1 MSGRDHTRQ
10 RKRFDWQAI
19 HAELDRR
26 LAEVGHTIDDDG
38 ARIRELMLAR
48 SRALA
53 ATRDDRRVAKD
64 LARVLTFRLG
74 EERYGLLLDRARE
87 VIGLS
92 RYAPLPGSGRGI
104 LGIVNWRGEFAVVFD
119 LAPILGVAAAA
130 DTETRRVIVLRDQE
144 PPLAL
149 AVDAVEEVVRVD
161 LDALQPPGELRTRQ
175 PDMFRGAT
183 RDAVLVLSEDALRE
197 RLIGELQAA

>member
-1 MSGRDHTRQ
+1 MRER
-10 RKRFDWQAI
+10 RRFDWQAI

-26 LAEVGHTIDDDG
+26 LAEVGRTIDDDR
-38 ARIRELMLAR
+38 AQARELMLAR

-53 ATRDDRRVAKD
+53 ATRDDKRAAKD

-87 VIGLS
+87 VVGLS
-92 RYAPLPGSGRGI
+92 RYAPLPGSGPGI

-119 LAPILGVAAAA
+119 LAPLLGLAAAS
-130 DTETRRVIVLRDQE
+130 DTEARRVIVLRDQE

-149 AVDAVEEVVRVD
+149 AVDAVDEVVRVD
-161 LDALQPPGELRTRQ
+161 LETLQAPSELRTRQ
-175 PDMFRGAT
+175 PEMFRGAT
-183 RDAVLVLSEDALRE
+183 KDAVLVLSEDALRE